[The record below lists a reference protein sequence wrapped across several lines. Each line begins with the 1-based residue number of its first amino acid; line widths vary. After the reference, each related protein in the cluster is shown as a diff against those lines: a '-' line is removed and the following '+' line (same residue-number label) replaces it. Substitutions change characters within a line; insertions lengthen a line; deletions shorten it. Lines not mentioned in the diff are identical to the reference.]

1 MSLKQPIFKAGQ
13 FILLERRDI
22 TDRSSRTVTFPFL
35 IGEYD
40 CVYPITNVFYR
51 QICQGIIEAEES
63 PISKEYIYSIKKI
76 SKNRAISILNA
87 YRKKKIKALSRS
99 NKSENQK
106 KLAELSLINY
116 GDVIDSLLD
125 CIKKIAVL

>member
-1 MSLKQPIFKAGQ
+1 MSLKQPIFKVGQ

-22 TDRSSRTVTFPFL
+22 TDRSARTAIFPFL

-87 YRKKKIKALSRS
+87 YQKKEIKRLSHS
-99 NKSENQK
+99 KYPENQK
-106 KLAELSLINY
+106 KLAELSIINY
-116 GDVIDSLLD
+116 SDVIDNLLD
-125 CIKKIAVL
+125 CIMKIAVL